1 MLIVDSTSNYDESY
15 SIFNFVWEIICYMWE
30 QTLETNSVK
39 LGNGVI
45 IGPLWVKYGGKIACQ
60 PPSAQNPGHA
70 PESSCEDVRSV
81 HLSSSQYINIGYN

>member
-60 PPSAQNPGHA
+60 PPLLKILATPLHLDAQ
-70 PESSCEDVRSV
+70 SV
-81 HLSSSQYINIGYN
+81 SRAIGE

>member
-70 PESSCEDVRSV
+70 PGVTSYMHYLMYFRHKVTST
-81 HLSSSQYINIGYN
+81 

>member
-45 IGPLWVKYGGKIACQ
+45 IGPLWVKYGDKIACQ

-70 PESSCEDVRSV
+70 PDILQTSL
-81 HLSSSQYINIGYN
+81 LSFYKLT

>member
-1 MLIVDSTSNYDESY
+1 MGTNLRK
-15 SIFNFVWEIICYMWE
+15 
-30 QTLETNSVK
+30 NSVK

-70 PESSCEDVRSV
+70 PDG
-81 HLSSSQYINIGYN
+81 LLI

>member
-70 PESSCEDVRSV
+70 PVYV
-81 HLSSSQYINIGYN
+81 YISLYAY

>member
-45 IGPLWVKYGGKIACQ
+45 IGPLWVKYGGKIVCQ
-60 PPSAQNPGHA
+60 SPSVENPGNA
-70 PESSCEDVRSV
+70 PAWWPILVTFDFHVDLCDFDD
-81 HLSSSQYINIGYN
+81 LL

>member
-1 MLIVDSTSNYDESY
+1 
-15 SIFNFVWEIICYMWE
+15 MWE

-45 IGPLWVKYGGKIACQ
+45 IRPLWVKYGGKIACQ

-70 PESSCEDVRSV
+70 PANATSNLFLTNSVAKILSGTRELTSKLFGKKES
-81 HLSSSQYINIGYN
+81 

>member
-70 PESSCEDVRSV
+70 PVTQSILC
-81 HLSSSQYINIGYN
+81 YITDRGL